1 MAMAEQAVSTPRNPA
16 ASRTGKAAGWRTFY
30 RNRWFYLMMVP
41 GLAYYALFHYA
52 PMAGTLIAFQDF
64 NLMKGIWG
72 SPWVGWDNFRIIFDN
87 PEFWPLIRNTL
98 LISLYKIVGNL
109 IPDVLLALMLN
120 EVRHRWFKSLVQ
132 TITYGPY
139 FLSWVI
145 VYGLVFSFLSPGSGL
160 ISTFVRDAGWGQID
174 LMTNQDFFRPMLVLT
189 EIWKTTGF
197 GAIIYL
203 AALASINQELYEAAV
218 VDGAG
223 RWRQLWH
230 VTLPGIRDVFVL
242 MLILKVGGILDAGF
256 DQVFIFLN
264 ARVYE
269 VGDIVD
275 TWVYRY
281 GFERLEFGV
290 AAAMGVFK
298 SVVGLI
304 FVLGANKL
312 AKKVGGNGLW

>member
-1 MAMAEQAVSTPRNPA
+1 MAETIASMNKKQTVPNPVRSTKLR
-16 ASRTGKAAGWRTFY
+16 SFY
-30 RNRWFYLMMVP
+30 RNRWLYLMMVP
-41 GLAYYALFHYA
+41 GLVYYILFHYA
-52 PMAGTLIAFQDF
+52 PMAGTLIAFQDY

-72 SPWVGWDNFRIIFDN
+72 SPWAGINNFKVIFES
-87 PEFWPLIRNTL
+87 PEFLPIIRNTL
-98 LISLYKIVGNL
+98 LISLYKIVGSMV
-109 IPDVLLALMLN
+109 PDVILALMLN
-120 EVRHRWFKSLVQ
+120 EVRVRWFKQLVQ

-145 VYGLVFSFLSPGSGL
+145 VYGLVFSFLAPGSGL
-160 ISTFVRDAGWGQID
+160 ISTFVRDMGWGQID
-174 LMTNQDFFRPMLVLT
+174 LLTNSDFFRPLLVLT
-189 EIWKTTGF
+189 EIWKNTGF

-203 AALASINQELYEAAV
+203 AALASINQDLYEAAV

-230 VTLPGIRDVFVL
+230 ITLPGIRDVFVL
-242 MLILKVGGILDAGF
+242 MLIIKIGGILDAGF

-312 AKKVGGNGLW
+312 AKKVGGSGIW

>member
-1 MAMAEQAVSTPRNPA
+1 MTEPITAEKLIAPRAIRPNKRR
-16 ASRTGKAAGWRTFY
+16 SIY
-30 RNRWFYLMMVP
+30 RNRWFYLMMIP
-41 GLAYYALFHYA
+41 GLVYYILFHYA
-52 PMAGTLIAFQDF
+52 PMAGTLIAFQDY

-72 SPWVGWDNFRIIFDN
+72 SPWVGLENFKIIFDN
-87 PEFWPLIRNTL
+87 PEFYQLIRNTL
-98 LISLYKIVGNL
+98 LISVYKIIGSIVPE
-109 IPDVLLALMLN
+109 IMLALMLN
-120 EVRHRWFKSLVQ
+120 EIRVRWFKSLVQ

-145 VYGLVFSFLSPGSGL
+145 VYGLVFSFLAPGSGL
-160 ISTFVRDAGWGQID
+160 ITTFIRDSGWGQID

-189 EIWKTTGF
+189 EIWKNTGF

-230 VTLPGIRDVFVL
+230 ITLPGIRDVFVL
-242 MLILKVGGILDAGF
+242 MLILKIGGILDAGF

-298 SVVGLI
+298 SVIGLI
-304 FVLGANKL
+304 LVIGANKL
-312 AKKVGGNGLW
+312 AKKVGGTGIW

>member
-1 MAMAEQAVSTPRNPA
+1 MTEMTGVKVKSSAVPRLVK
-16 ASRTGKAAGWRTFY
+16 RDRWRNIY
-30 RNRWFYLMMVP
+30 NRKWFYVMMVP
-41 GLAYYALFHYA
+41 GIIYYILFHYA
-52 PMAGTLIAFQDF
+52 PMAGALIAFQKY

-72 SPWVGWDNFRIIFDN
+72 SPWAGFGNFRVIFDS
-87 PEFWPLIRNTL
+87 PEFLQIMRNTL
-98 LISLYKIVGNL
+98 LISIYKIVGSMV
-109 IPDVLLALMLN
+109 PDVILALMLN
-120 EVRHRWFKSLVQ
+120 EIRVRWFKRFVQ

-145 VYGLVFSFLSPGSGL
+145 VYGLVFSFLAPGSGL
-160 ISTFVRDAGWGQID
+160 ITNLVRDMGGGQMD
-174 LMTNQDFFRPMLVLT
+174 LLTDQNFFRPLLVLT
-189 EIWKTTGF
+189 EIWKNTGF

-203 AALASINQELYEAAV
+203 AAIASINQELYEAAV
-218 VDGAG
+218 VDRAG

-242 MLILKVGGILDAGF
+242 MLIIRVGGILDAGF

-264 ARVYE
+264 ARVYD

-298 SVVGLI
+298 SVVGLV
-304 FVLGANKL
+304 FVLGANRI
-312 AKKVGGNGLW
+312 AKKVGGSGIW

>member
-1 MAMAEQAVSTPRNPA
+1 MAETTTAMKEKPTAIRPVRQ
-16 ASRTGKAAGWRTFY
+16 GKLRSIY
-30 RNRWFYLMMVP
+30 HSRWFYLMMIP
-41 GLAYYALFHYA
+41 GLVYYILFHYA
-52 PMAGTLIAFQDF
+52 PMAGTLIAFQNY

-72 SPWVGWDNFRIIFDN
+72 SPFVGFDNFRVIFDN
-87 PEFWPLIRNTL
+87 PEFLQIMRNTL
-98 LISLYKIVGNL
+98 LISVYKIVGNMV
-109 IPDVLLALMLN
+109 PDVILALMLN
-120 EVRHRWFKSLVQ
+120 EVRVLWFKRAVQ

-145 VYGLVFSFLSPGSGL
+145 VYGLAFSFLAPGSGL
-160 ISTFVRDAGWGQID
+160 ISTFVRDMGWGQID
-174 LMTNQDFFRPMLVLT
+174 LLTNKDFFRPMLVLS
-189 EIWKTTGF
+189 EIWKNTGF

-230 VTLPGIRDVFVL
+230 ITLPGIRDVFVL
-242 MLILKVGGILDAGF
+242 MLIIRIGGILDAGF

-264 ARVYE
+264 ARVYD

-298 SVVGLI
+298 SLVGLI
-304 FVLGANKL
+304 LVIGANKV
-312 AKKVGGNGLW
+312 AKKVGGSGIW

>member
-1 MAMAEQAVSTPRNPA
+1 MVETIAVIEQKSTMPRPLRQ
-16 ASRTGKAAGWRTFY
+16 SILRSIY
-30 RNRWFYLMMVP
+30 RNRWFYLMMIP
-41 GLAYYALFHYA
+41 GLVYYILFHYA
-52 PMAGTLIAFQDF
+52 PMAGTLIAFQNY

-72 SPWVGWDNFRIIFDN
+72 SPWVGFDNFREIFDN
-87 PEFWPLIRNTL
+87 PEFLKIMRNTL
-98 LISLYKIVGNL
+98 IISIYKIISSMVPEV
-109 IPDVLLALMLN
+109 IIALMLN
-120 EVRHRWFKSLVQ
+120 EVRILWFKRMVQ

-145 VYGLVFSFLSPGSGL
+145 VYGLVFSFLAPGSGL
-160 ISTFVRDAGWGQID
+160 ISTFVRESGWGQID
-174 LMTNQDFFRPMLVLT
+174 LMTNTDFFRPMLVMT
-189 EIWKTTGF
+189 EIWKNTGF

-230 VTLPGIRDVFVL
+230 ITLPGIRDVFA
-242 MLILKVGGILDAGF
+242 LILIIKIGGILDAGF

-264 ARVYE
+264 ARVHE

-298 SVVGLI
+298 SLIGL
-304 FVLGANKL
+304 VLVIGTNRL
-312 AKKVGGNGLW
+312 AKKVGGSGIW

>member
-1 MAMAEQAVSTPRNPA
+1 MAETIAAIREETSIPRPLRQ
-16 ASRTGKAAGWRTFY
+16 SKLRSIY
-30 RNRWFYLMMVP
+30 RNKWFYLMMIP
-41 GLAYYALFHYA
+41 GLVYYILFHYA
-52 PMAGTLIAFQDF
+52 PMVGTLIAFQDY

-72 SPWVGWDNFRIIFDN
+72 SPWVGFENFQVIFDN
-87 PEFWPLIRNTL
+87 PEFLRIMKNTL
-98 LISLYKIVGNL
+98 IISIYKIIGSMV
-109 IPDVLLALMLN
+109 PDVILALMLN
-120 EVRHRWFKSLVQ
+120 EVRVRWFKRVVQ

-145 VYGLVFSFLSPGSGL
+145 VYGLVFSFLAPGSGL
-160 ISTFVRDAGWGQID
+160 LSTFVRDAGWGQID
-174 LMTNQDFFRPMLVLT
+174 LLTNEGFFRPLLVLT
-189 EIWKTTGF
+189 EMWKNTGF

-230 VTLPGIRDVFVL
+230 ITLPGLREVFA
-242 MLILKVGGILDAGF
+242 LILIIRIGGILDAGF

-264 ARVYE
+264 ARVYD

-298 SVVGLI
+298 SFIGLI
-304 FVLGANKL
+304 LVIGANKV
-312 AKKVGGNGLW
+312 AKKTGGSGIW

>member
-1 MAMAEQAVSTPRNPA
+1 MAETVVSLKSKQIKRQALRP
-16 ASRTGKAAGWRTFY
+16 GKLRSFY

-41 GLAYYALFHYA
+41 GLIYYIVFHYA
-52 PMAGTLIAFQDF
+52 PMAGTLIAFQDY

-72 SPWVGWDNFRIIFDN
+72 SPWAGVKNFQVIFDS
-87 PEFWPLIRNTL
+87 PEFLQVMRNTL
-98 LISLYKIVGNL
+98 LISIYKIIGSMV
-109 IPDVLLALMLN
+109 PDIILALMLN
-120 EVRHRWFKSLVQ
+120 EVRVRWFKQWVQ

-145 VYGLVFSFLSPGSGL
+145 VYGLVFSFLAPGSGL
-160 ISTFVRDAGWGQID
+160 ISTFVRDMGWGQID
-174 LMTNQDFFRPMLVLT
+174 LLTDKNFFRPLLVLT
-189 EIWKTTGF
+189 EIWKNTGF

-203 AALASINQELYEAAV
+203 AALASINQDLYEAAV
-218 VDGAG
+218 VDGSG

-230 VTLPGIRDVFVL
+230 ITLPGIRDVIVL
-242 MLILKVGGILDAGF
+242 MLIIKIGGILDAGF

-298 SVVGLI
+298 SVVGL
-304 FVLGANKL
+304 VLVIGANRL
-312 AKKVGGNGLW
+312 AKKIGGSGIW

>member
-1 MAMAEQAVSTPRNPA
+1 MAETIA
-16 ASRTGKAAGWRTFY
+16 AIKEKSARPHPLRQSKLRSFY
-30 RNRWFYLMMVP
+30 RNRWFYLMMIP
-41 GLAYYALFHYA
+41 GLVYYILFHYA
-52 PMAGTLIAFQDF
+52 PMVGTLIAFQDY

-72 SPWVGWDNFRIIFDN
+72 SPWIGFKNFQVIFDN
-87 PEFWPLIRNTL
+87 PEFLRIMKNTL
-98 LISLYKIVGNL
+98 IISIYKIIGSMV
-109 IPDVLLALMLN
+109 PDVILALMLN
-120 EVRHRWFKSLVQ
+120 EVRVRWFKRVVQ

-145 VYGLVFSFLSPGSGL
+145 VYGLVFSFLAPGSGL

-174 LMTNQDFFRPMLVLT
+174 LLTSEGFFRPLLVLT
-189 EIWKTTGF
+189 EIWKNTGF

-230 VTLPGIRDVFVL
+230 ITLPGLRDVFA
-242 MLILKVGGILDAGF
+242 LILIIRIGGILDAGF

-264 ARVYE
+264 ARVYD

-298 SVVGLI
+298 SLIGLI
-304 FVLGANKL
+304 LVIGANRL
-312 AKKVGGNGLW
+312 AKKAGGSGIW

>member
-1 MAMAEQAVSTPRNPA
+1 MAETTTAFKEKPTA
-16 ASRTGKAAGWRTFY
+16 ARPVRHGRLRSIY
-30 RNRWFYLMMVP
+30 HSRWFYLMMIP
-41 GLAYYALFHYA
+41 GLVYYILFHYA
-52 PMAGTLIAFQDF
+52 PMAGTLIAFQNY

-72 SPWVGWDNFRIIFDN
+72 SPWVGFDNFRVIFDN
-87 PEFWPLIRNTL
+87 PEFLQIMRNTL
-98 LISLYKIVGNL
+98 LISVYKIVGNMV
-109 IPDVLLALMLN
+109 PDVILALMLN
-120 EVRHRWFKSLVQ
+120 EVRVLWFKRAVQ

-145 VYGLVFSFLSPGSGL
+145 VYGLAFSFLAPGSGL
-160 ISTFVRDAGWGQID
+160 ISTFVRDMGWGQID
-174 LMTNQDFFRPMLVLT
+174 LLTNKDFFRPMLVLS
-189 EIWKTTGF
+189 EIWKNTGF

-230 VTLPGIRDVFVL
+230 ITLPGIRDVFVL
-242 MLILKVGGILDAGF
+242 LLIIRIGGILDAGF

-264 ARVYE
+264 ARVYD

-298 SVVGLI
+298 SFVGLI
-304 FVLGANKL
+304 LVIGANKL
-312 AKKVGGNGLW
+312 AKKVGGSGIW

>member
-1 MAMAEQAVSTPRNPA
+1 MAETTTAFNEKPTAIRPVRQ
-16 ASRTGKAAGWRTFY
+16 GKLRSIY
-30 RNRWFYLMMVP
+30 HSRWFYLMMIP
-41 GLAYYALFHYA
+41 GLVYYILFHYA
-52 PMAGTLIAFQDF
+52 PMAGTLIAFQNY

-72 SPWVGWDNFRIIFDN
+72 SPFVGFDNFRVIFDN
-87 PEFWPLIRNTL
+87 PEFLQIMRNTL
-98 LISLYKIVGNL
+98 LISVYKIVGNMV
-109 IPDVLLALMLN
+109 PDVILALMLN
-120 EVRHRWFKSLVQ
+120 EVRVLWFKRAVQ

-145 VYGLVFSFLSPGSGL
+145 VYGLAFSFLAPGSGL
-160 ISTFVRDAGWGQID
+160 ISTFVRDMGWGQID
-174 LMTNQDFFRPMLVLT
+174 LLTNKDFFRPMLVLS
-189 EIWKTTGF
+189 EIWKNTGF

-230 VTLPGIRDVFVL
+230 ITLPGIRDVFVL
-242 MLILKVGGILDAGF
+242 MLIIRIGGILDAGF

-264 ARVYE
+264 ARVYD

-290 AAAMGVFK
+290 A
-298 SVVGLI
+298 
-304 FVLGANKL
+304 
-312 AKKVGGNGLW
+312 

>member
-1 MAMAEQAVSTPRNPA
+1 MAETTTVLKEKSTATRPVRE
-16 ASRTGKAAGWRTFY
+16 GKLRSIY
-30 RNRWFYLMMVP
+30 HSRWFYLMMIP
-41 GLAYYALFHYA
+41 GLVYYILFHYA
-52 PMAGTLIAFQDF
+52 PMMGTLIAFQNY

-72 SPWVGWDNFRIIFDN
+72 SPWVGFDNFRVIFDN
-87 PEFWPLIRNTL
+87 PEFYQIMRNTL
-98 LISLYKIVGNL
+98 LISVYKIVGNMV
-109 IPDVLLALMLN
+109 PDVILALMLN
-120 EVRHRWFKSLVQ
+120 EVRVLWFKRAVQ

-139 FLSWVI
+139 FLFWVI
-145 VYGLVFSFLSPGSGL
+145 VYGLAFSFLAPGSGL
-160 ISTFVRDAGWGQID
+160 ISTFVRDMGWGQID
-174 LMTNQDFFRPMLVLT
+174 LLTNKDFFRPMLVLS
-189 EIWKTTGF
+189 EIWKNTGF

-230 VTLPGIRDVFVL
+230 ITLPGIRDVFVL
-242 MLILKVGGILDAGF
+242 MLIIRIGGILDAGF

-264 ARVYE
+264 ARVYD

-298 SVVGLI
+298 SLVGLI
-304 FVLGANKL
+304 LVIGANKL
-312 AKKVGGNGLW
+312 AKKVGGSGIW

>member
-1 MAMAEQAVSTPRNPA
+1 MAMAETTTAMKEKPTATRPVSQ
-16 ASRTGKAAGWRTFY
+16 GKLRSIY
-30 RNRWFYLMMVP
+30 HSRWFYLMMIP
-41 GLAYYALFHYA
+41 GLVYYILFHFA
-52 PMAGTLIAFQDF
+52 PMAGTLIAFQNY

-72 SPWVGWDNFRIIFDN
+72 SPWVGFDNFRVIFDN
-87 PEFWPLIRNTL
+87 PEFLQIMRNTL
-98 LISLYKIVGNL
+98 LISIYKIVGNMV
-109 IPDVLLALMLN
+109 PDVILALMLN
-120 EVRHRWFKSLVQ
+120 EVRVLWFKRAVQ

-145 VYGLVFSFLSPGSGL
+145 VYGLAFSFLAPGSGL
-160 ISTFVRDAGWGQID
+160 ISTYVRDMGWGQID
-174 LMTNQDFFRPMLVLT
+174 LLTNNDFFRPMLVLT
-189 EIWKTTGF
+189 EIWKNTGF

-230 VTLPGIRDVFVL
+230 ISLPGIRDVFVL
-242 MLILKVGGILDAGF
+242 LLIIRIGGILDAGF

-264 ARVYE
+264 ARVYD

-298 SVVGLI
+298 SLVGL
-304 FVLGANKL
+304 VLVIGANRI
-312 AKKVGGNGLW
+312 AKKVGGSGIW

>member
-1 MAMAEQAVSTPRNPA
+1 MAETAVSLKSKRIKRQALRP
-16 ASRTGKAAGWRTFY
+16 GKLRSFY

-41 GLAYYALFHYA
+41 GLIYYIVFHYA
-52 PMAGTLIAFQDF
+52 PMAGTLIAFQDY

-72 SPWVGWDNFRIIFDN
+72 SPWAGVKNFQVIFDS
-87 PEFWPLIRNTL
+87 PEFLQIMRNTL
-98 LISLYKIVGNL
+98 LISIYKIIGSMV
-109 IPDVLLALMLN
+109 PDIILALMLN
-120 EVRHRWFKSLVQ
+120 EVRVRWFKQWVQ

-145 VYGLVFSFLSPGSGL
+145 VYGLVFSFLAPGSGL
-160 ISTFVRDAGWGQID
+160 ISTFVRDMGWGQFD
-174 LMTNQDFFRPMLVLT
+174 LLTDKNFFRPLLVLT
-189 EIWKTTGF
+189 EIWKNTGF

-203 AALASINQELYEAAV
+203 AALASINQDLYEAAV

-230 VTLPGIRDVFVL
+230 ITLPGIRDVIVL
-242 MLILKVGGILDAGF
+242 MLIIKIGGILDAGF

-298 SVVGLI
+298 SVVGL
-304 FVLGANKL
+304 VLVIGANRL
-312 AKKVGGNGLW
+312 AKKIGGSGIW

>member
-1 MAMAEQAVSTPRNPA
+1 MAETIAARQEKPA
-16 ASRTGKAAGWRTFY
+16 IVRPVRQGKLRSIY
-30 RNRWFYLMMVP
+30 RSRWFYLMMIP
-41 GLAYYALFHYA
+41 GLVYYILFHYA
-52 PMAGTLIAFQDF
+52 PMVGTLIAFQNF

-72 SPWVGWDNFRIIFDN
+72 SPWVGFDNFKVIFDN
-87 PEFWPLIRNTL
+87 PEFLQIMRNTL
-98 LISLYKIVGNL
+98 LISVYKIIGSMV
-109 IPDVLLALMLN
+109 PDVILALMLN
-120 EVRHRWFKSLVQ
+120 EVRLLWFKRAVQ

-145 VYGLVFSFLSPGSGL
+145 VYGLAFSFLAPGSGL
-160 ISTFVRDAGWGQID
+160 ISTYVRDMGWGQLD
-174 LMTNQDFFRPMLVLT
+174 LLTNKDFFRPMLVLT
-189 EIWKTTGF
+189 EIWKNTGF

-230 VTLPGIRDVFVL
+230 ITLPGIRDVFVL
-242 MLILKVGGILDAGF
+242 MLIIRIGGILDAGF

-264 ARVYE
+264 ARVYD

-298 SVVGLI
+298 SLVGLI
-304 FVLGANKL
+304 LVIGANKL
-312 AKKVGGNGLW
+312 TKKVGGSGIW

>member
-1 MAMAEQAVSTPRNPA
+1 MAETTTAFKEKPTATRPVRQ
-16 ASRTGKAAGWRTFY
+16 GKLRSIY
-30 RNRWFYLMMVP
+30 RQQMVLPHDVP
-41 GLAYYALFHYA
+41 GLVYYILFHYA
-52 PMAGTLIAFQDF
+52 PMAGTLIAFQNY

-72 SPWVGWDNFRIIFDN
+72 SPWVGFDNFRVIFDN
-87 PEFWPLIRNTL
+87 PEFLQIMRNTL
-98 LISLYKIVGNL
+98 LISVYKIVGNMV
-109 IPDVLLALMLN
+109 PDVILALMLN
-120 EVRHRWFKSLVQ
+120 EVRVLWFKRAVQ

-145 VYGLVFSFLSPGSGL
+145 VYGLAFSFLAPGSGL
-160 ISTFVRDAGWGQID
+160 ISTFVRDMGWGQID
-174 LMTNQDFFRPMLVLT
+174 LLTNKDFFRPMLVLT
-189 EIWKTTGF
+189 EIWKNTGF

-230 VTLPGIRDVFVL
+230 ITLPGIRDVFVL
-242 MLILKVGGILDAGF
+242 MLIIRIGGILDAGF

-264 ARVYE
+264 ARVYD

-298 SVVGLI
+298 SLVGLI
-304 FVLGANKL
+304 LVIGANKL
-312 AKKVGGNGLW
+312 AKKVGGSGIW

>member
-1 MAMAEQAVSTPRNPA
+1 MAETIAAKKEKPT
-16 ASRTGKAAGWRTFY
+16 ASRLARPGKLRSIY
-30 RNRWFYLMMVP
+30 RSRWFYLMMAP
-41 GLAYYALFHYA
+41 GLLYYILFHYA
-52 PMAGTLIAFQDF
+52 PMAGTMIAFQDY

-72 SPWVGWDNFRIIFDN
+72 SPWVGFDNFRVIFDN
-87 PEFWPLIRNTL
+87 PEFPLIMRNTL
-98 LISLYKIVGNL
+98 LISVYKIVGSMV
-109 IPDVLLALMLN
+109 PDVILALMLN
-120 EVRHRWFKSLVQ
+120 EVRVRWFKKVVQ

-145 VYGLVFSFLSPGSGL
+145 VYGLVFSFLAPGSGL
-160 ISTFVRDAGWGQID
+160 ISTFVRDMGWGTID
-174 LMTNQDFFRPMLVLT
+174 LLTNKDFFRPMLVLT
-189 EIWKTTGF
+189 EIWKNTGF

-230 VTLPGIRDVFVL
+230 ITLPGIRDVFAL
-242 MLILKVGGILDAGF
+242 LLIIRIGGILDAGF

-264 ARVYE
+264 ARVYD

-298 SVVGLI
+298 SLVGLI
-304 FVLGANKL
+304 LVIGANRL
-312 AKKVGGNGLW
+312 AKKVGGSGIW

>member
-1 MAMAEQAVSTPRNPA
+1 MAETTTAMKEKPTATRPVRQ
-16 ASRTGKAAGWRTFY
+16 GKLRSIY
-30 RNRWFYLMMVP
+30 HSRWFYLMMIP
-41 GLAYYALFHYA
+41 GLVYYILFHFA
-52 PMAGTLIAFQDF
+52 PMAGTLIAFQNY

-72 SPWVGWDNFRIIFDN
+72 SPWVGFDNFRVIFDN
-87 PEFWPLIRNTL
+87 PEFLHIMRNTL
-98 LISLYKIVGNL
+98 LISIYKIVGNMV
-109 IPDVLLALMLN
+109 PDVILALMLN
-120 EVRHRWFKSLVQ
+120 EVRVLWFKRAVQ

-145 VYGLVFSFLSPGSGL
+145 VYGLAFSFLAPGSGL
-160 ISTFVRDAGWGQID
+160 ISTFVRDMGWGQID
-174 LMTNQDFFRPMLVLT
+174 LLTNQDFFRPMLVLT
-189 EIWKTTGF
+189 EIWKNTGF

-230 VTLPGIRDVFVL
+230 ISLPGIRDVFVL
-242 MLILKVGGILDAGF
+242 LLIIRIGGILDAGF

-264 ARVYE
+264 ARVYD

-298 SVVGLI
+298 SLVGL
-304 FVLGANKL
+304 VLVIGANRL
-312 AKKVGGNGLW
+312 AKKVGGSGIW

>member
-1 MAMAEQAVSTPRNPA
+1 MAETTTVLKEKSTATRPVRE
-16 ASRTGKAAGWRTFY
+16 GKLRSIY
-30 RNRWFYLMMVP
+30 HSRWFYLMMIP
-41 GLAYYALFHYA
+41 GLVYYILFHYA
-52 PMAGTLIAFQDF
+52 PMMGTLIAFQNY

-72 SPWVGWDNFRIIFDN
+72 SPWVGFDNFRVIFDN
-87 PEFWPLIRNTL
+87 PEFYQIMRNTL
-98 LISLYKIVGNL
+98 LISVYKIVGYMV
-109 IPDVLLALMLN
+109 PDVILALMLN
-120 EVRHRWFKSLVQ
+120 EVRVLWFKRAVQ

-139 FLSWVI
+139 FLFWVI
-145 VYGLVFSFLSPGSGL
+145 VYGLAFSFLAPGSGL
-160 ISTFVRDAGWGQID
+160 ISTFVRDMGWGQID
-174 LMTNQDFFRPMLVLT
+174 LLTNKDLFRPMLVLS
-189 EIWKTTGF
+189 EIWKNTGF

-230 VTLPGIRDVFVL
+230 ITLPGIRDVFVL
-242 MLILKVGGILDAGF
+242 MLIIRIGGILDAGF

-264 ARVYE
+264 ARVYD

-298 SVVGLI
+298 SLVGLFLVI
-304 FVLGANKL
+304 GANKL
-312 AKKVGGNGLW
+312 AKKVGGSGIW

>member
-1 MAMAEQAVSTPRNPA
+1 MAETIA
-16 ASRTGKAAGWRTFY
+16 ASQPKPTVARPVRKGKLRSLYFY
-30 RNRWFYLMMVP
+30 RWFYVMMIP
-41 GLAYYALFHYA
+41 GLVYYALFHYA
-52 PMAGTLIAFQDF
+52 PMAGALIAFQDY

-72 SPWVGWDNFRIIFDN
+72 SPWVGFDNFRVIFDS
-87 PEFWPLIRNTL
+87 PEFLQIMRNTL
-98 LISLYKIVGNL
+98 LISIYKIVGNMV
-109 IPDVLLALMLN
+109 PDILLALMLN
-120 EVRHRWFKSLVQ
+120 EVRVRWFKRAVQ

-145 VYGLVFSFLSPGSGL
+145 VYGLAFSFLAPGSGL
-160 ISTFVRDAGWGQID
+160 ISTFVRDMGWGSID
-174 LMTNQDFFRPMLVLT
+174 LLTNKDFFRPLLVLT
-189 EIWKTTGF
+189 EIWKNTGF

-230 VTLPGIRDVFVL
+230 ITLPGIRDVFVL
-242 MLILKVGGILDAGF
+242 LLIIRIGGILDAGF

-264 ARVYE
+264 ARVYD

-298 SVVGLI
+298 SVIGL
-304 FVLGANKL
+304 VLVIGANKL
-312 AKKVGGNGLW
+312 AKKIGGSGIW

>member
-1 MAMAEQAVSTPRNPA
+1 MAETA
-16 ASRTGKAAGWRTFY
+16 ASLNSKPIKRQALRQNKLRSFY

-41 GLAYYALFHYA
+41 GLVYYIVFHYA
-52 PMAGTLIAFQDF
+52 PMAGTLIAFQDY

-72 SPWVGWDNFRIIFDN
+72 SPWAGVKNFQVIFDS
-87 PEFWPLIRNTL
+87 PEFLQIMRNTL
-98 LISLYKIVGNL
+98 LINIYKIVGSMV
-109 IPDVLLALMLN
+109 PDIILALMLN
-120 EVRHRWFKSLVQ
+120 EVRVHWFKQFVQ

-145 VYGLVFSFLSPGSGL
+145 VYGLVFSFLAPGSGL
-160 ISTFVRDAGWGQID
+160 ISTFVRDMGWGQID
-174 LMTNQDFFRPMLVLT
+174 LLTDKNFFRSLLVLT
-189 EIWKTTGF
+189 EIWKNTGF

-203 AALASINQELYEAAV
+203 AALASINQDLYEAAV
-218 VDGAG
+218 VDGSG

-230 VTLPGIRDVFVL
+230 ITLPGIRDVIVL
-242 MLILKVGGILDAGF
+242 MLIIKIGGILDAGF

-298 SVVGLI
+298 SLVGL
-304 FVLGANKL
+304 VLVIGANRL
-312 AKKVGGNGLW
+312 AKKIGGSGIW

>member
-1 MAMAEQAVSTPRNPA
+1 MAEIVSAKIENTAAPRLVKRDRMR
-16 ASRTGKAAGWRTFY
+16 SIY
-30 RNRWFYLMMVP
+30 RLKWFYLMMVP
-41 GLAYYALFHYA
+41 GLIYYILFHYA
-52 PMAGTLIAFQDF
+52 PMAGTLIAFQNY

-72 SPWVGWDNFRIIFDN
+72 SPWVGFDNFRVIFDS
-87 PEFWPLIRNTL
+87 PDFLPILRNTL
-98 LISLYKIVGNL
+98 LISVYKIIGSMV
-109 IPDVLLALMLN
+109 PDVILALMLN
-120 EVRHRWFKSLVQ
+120 EIRALWFKRIVQ

-145 VYGLVFSFLSPGSGL
+145 VYGLVFSFLAPGSGL
-160 ISTFVRDAGWGQID
+160 ISTWVRDMGWGQMD
-174 LMTNQDFFRPMLVLT
+174 LMTNQDFFRPMLVFT
-189 EIWKTTGF
+189 EIWKNTGF

-203 AALASINQELYEAAV
+203 AAVASINQELYEAAV
-218 VDGAG
+218 VDGAS

-242 MLILKVGGILDAGF
+242 LLIIRIGGILDAGF

-298 SVVGLI
+298 SVVGFVL
-304 FVLGANKL
+304 VLGANRL
-312 AKKVGGNGLW
+312 AKKVGGSGIW

>member
-1 MAMAEQAVSTPRNPA
+1 MAETTTALNEKPTA
-16 ASRTGKAAGWRTFY
+16 ARPVRQGKLRRIY
-30 RNRWFYLMMVP
+30 HSRWFYLMMIP
-41 GLAYYALFHYA
+41 GLVYYILFHYA
-52 PMAGTLIAFQDF
+52 PMMGTLIAFQNY

-72 SPWVGWDNFRIIFDN
+72 SPWVGFDNFRVIFDN
-87 PEFWPLIRNTL
+87 PEFYQIMRNTL
-98 LISLYKIVGNL
+98 LISVYKIVGNMV
-109 IPDVLLALMLN
+109 PDVILALMLN
-120 EVRHRWFKSLVQ
+120 EVRVLWFKRAVQ

-145 VYGLVFSFLSPGSGL
+145 VYGLAFSFLAPGSGL
-160 ISTFVRDAGWGQID
+160 ISTFVRDMGWGQID
-174 LMTNQDFFRPMLVLT
+174 LLTNKDFFRPMLVLS
-189 EIWKTTGF
+189 EIWKNTGF

-230 VTLPGIRDVFVL
+230 ITLPGIRDVFVL
-242 MLILKVGGILDAGF
+242 MLIIRIGGILDAGF

-264 ARVYE
+264 ARVYD

-298 SVVGLI
+298 SLVGLI
-304 FVLGANKL
+304 LVIGANKL
-312 AKKVGGNGLW
+312 AKKVGGSGIW

>member
-1 MAMAEQAVSTPRNPA
+1 MNEKPTA
-16 ASRTGKAAGWRTFY
+16 ARPVRQGKLRRIY
-30 RNRWFYLMMVP
+30 HSRWFYLMMIP
-41 GLAYYALFHYA
+41 GLVYYILFHYA
-52 PMAGTLIAFQDF
+52 PMMGTLIAFQNY

-72 SPWVGWDNFRIIFDN
+72 SPWVGFDNFRVIFDN
-87 PEFWPLIRNTL
+87 PEFYQIMRNTL
-98 LISLYKIVGNL
+98 LISVYKIVGNMV
-109 IPDVLLALMLN
+109 PDVILALMLN
-120 EVRHRWFKSLVQ
+120 EVRVLWFKRAVQ

-145 VYGLVFSFLSPGSGL
+145 VYGLAFSFLAPGSGL
-160 ISTFVRDAGWGQID
+160 ISTFVRDMGWGQID
-174 LMTNQDFFRPMLVLT
+174 LLTNKDFFRPMLVLS
-189 EIWKTTGF
+189 EIWKNTGF

-230 VTLPGIRDVFVL
+230 ITLPGIRDVFVL
-242 MLILKVGGILDAGF
+242 MLIIRIGGILDAGF

-264 ARVYE
+264 ARVYD

-298 SVVGLI
+298 SLVGLI
-304 FVLGANKL
+304 LVIGANKL
-312 AKKVGGNGLW
+312 AKKVGGSGIW

>member
-1 MAMAEQAVSTPRNPA
+1 MAETIAAKKEKPTVPRLARP
-16 ASRTGKAAGWRTFY
+16 GKLRSIY
-30 RNRWFYLMMVP
+30 RSRWFYLMMAP
-41 GLAYYALFHYA
+41 GLLYYILFHYA
-52 PMAGTLIAFQDF
+52 PMAGTMIAFQNY

-72 SPWVGWDNFRIIFDN
+72 SPWVGFDNFRVIFDN
-87 PEFWPLIRNTL
+87 PEFPLIMRNTL
-98 LISLYKIVGNL
+98 LISVYKIVGSMV
-109 IPDVLLALMLN
+109 PDVILALMLN
-120 EVRHRWFKSLVQ
+120 EVRVRWFKKAVQ

-145 VYGLVFSFLSPGSGL
+145 VYGLVFSFLAPGSGL
-160 ISTFVRDAGWGQID
+160 ISTFVRDMGWGTID
-174 LMTNQDFFRPMLVLT
+174 LLTNKDFFRPMLVIT
-189 EIWKTTGF
+189 EIWKNTGF

-230 VTLPGIRDVFVL
+230 ITLPGIRDVFAL
-242 MLILKVGGILDAGF
+242 LLIIRIGGILDAGF

-264 ARVYE
+264 ARVYD

-298 SVVGLI
+298 SLVGLI
-304 FVLGANKL
+304 LVLGANRL
-312 AKKVGGNGLW
+312 AKKVGGSGIW

>member
-1 MAMAEQAVSTPRNPA
+1 MAETTTAFKEKPTAKRPVRQ
-16 ASRTGKAAGWRTFY
+16 GKLRSIY
-30 RNRWFYLMMVP
+30 HSRWFYLMMIP
-41 GLAYYALFHYA
+41 GLVYYILFHYA
-52 PMAGTLIAFQDF
+52 PMVGTLIAFQNY

-72 SPWVGWDNFRIIFDN
+72 SPWVGFDNFRVIFDN
-87 PEFWPLIRNTL
+87 PEFLQIMRNTL
-98 LISLYKIVGNL
+98 LISVYKIVGNMV
-109 IPDVLLALMLN
+109 PDVILALMLN
-120 EVRHRWFKSLVQ
+120 EVRVLWFKRAVQ

-145 VYGLVFSFLSPGSGL
+145 VYGLAFSFLAPGSGL
-160 ISTFVRDAGWGQID
+160 ISTFVRDMGWGQID
-174 LMTNQDFFRPMLVLT
+174 LLTNKDFFRPMLVLS
-189 EIWKTTGF
+189 EIWKNTGF

-230 VTLPGIRDVFVL
+230 ITLPGIRDVFVL
-242 MLILKVGGILDAGF
+242 LLIIRIGGILDAGF

-264 ARVYE
+264 ARVYD

-298 SVVGLI
+298 SLVGLI
-304 FVLGANKL
+304 LVIGANKL
-312 AKKVGGNGLW
+312 AKKVGGSGIW

>member
-1 MAMAEQAVSTPRNPA
+1 MAAEPIAVREKKSIAPRPW
-16 ASRTGKAAGWRTFY
+16 RQGKLSSVY
-30 RNRWFYLMMVP
+30 RSRWFYLMMLP
-41 GLAYYALFHYA
+41 GLLYYILFHYV
-52 PMAGTLIAFQDF
+52 PMAGTLIAFQNY

-72 SPWVGWDNFRIIFDN
+72 SSWVGFDNFRIIFDN
-87 PEFWPLIRNTL
+87 PEFLQIMRNTL
-98 LISLYKIVGNL
+98 LISIYKIIGNMV
-109 IPDVLLALMLN
+109 PDVILALMLN
-120 EVRHRWFKSLVQ
+120 EVRVRWFKKTVQ

-145 VYGLVFSFLSPGSGL
+145 VYGLAFSFLAPGSGL
-160 ISTFVRDAGWGQID
+160 ISTFVRDMGWGQID
-174 LMTNQDFFRPMLVLT
+174 LMADKNFFRPMLVLT
-189 EIWKTTGF
+189 EIWKNTGF

-203 AALASINQELYEAAV
+203 AALASINQEQYEAAV

-230 VTLPGIRDVFVL
+230 ITLPGLRDVFVL
-242 MLILKVGGILDAGF
+242 LLIIRIGGILDAGF

-264 ARVYE
+264 ARVYD

-298 SVVGLI
+298 SLVGLI
-304 FVLGANKL
+304 LVIGANKL
-312 AKKVGGNGLW
+312 AKKVGGSGIW

>member
-1 MAMAEQAVSTPRNPA
+1 MAETTTALKEKPTATRPVRQGKLRNIYH
-16 ASRTGKAAGWRTFY
+16 S
-30 RNRWFYLMMVP
+30 RWFYLMMIP
-41 GLAYYALFHYA
+41 GLVYYILFHYA
-52 PMAGTLIAFQDF
+52 PMAGTLIAFQNY

-72 SPWVGWDNFRIIFDN
+72 SPFVGFDNFRVIFDN
-87 PEFWPLIRNTL
+87 PEFLQIMRNTL
-98 LISLYKIVGNL
+98 LISVYKIVGNMV
-109 IPDVLLALMLN
+109 PDVILALMLN
-120 EVRHRWFKSLVQ
+120 EVRVLWFKKAVQ

-145 VYGLVFSFLSPGSGL
+145 VYGLAFSFLAPGSGL
-160 ISTFVRDAGWGQID
+160 ISTFVRDMGWGQID
-174 LMTNQDFFRPMLVLT
+174 LLTNKDFFRPMLVLS
-189 EIWKTTGF
+189 EIWKNTGF

-230 VTLPGIRDVFVL
+230 ITLPGIRDVFVL
-242 MLILKVGGILDAGF
+242 MLIIRIGGILDAGF

-264 ARVYE
+264 ARVYD

-298 SVVGLI
+298 SLVGLI
-304 FVLGANKL
+304 LVIGANKL
-312 AKKVGGNGLW
+312 AKKVGGSGIW

>member
-1 MAMAEQAVSTPRNPA
+1 MAETVVSMKTKEQADALRSNKRR
-16 ASRTGKAAGWRTFY
+16 SFY
-30 RNRWFYLMMVP
+30 RNRWFYVMMIP
-41 GLAYYALFHYA
+41 GLLYYIVFHYA
-52 PMAGTLIAFQDF
+52 PMAGTLIAFQDY

-72 SPWVGWDNFRIIFDN
+72 SPWIGLENFKVIFDS
-87 PEFWPLIRNTL
+87 PEFYQIIRNTL
-98 LISLYKIVGNL
+98 IISIYKIIGSMV
-109 IPDVLLALMLN
+109 PDIILALMLN
-120 EVRHRWFKSLVQ
+120 EVRVRWFKKLVQ

-145 VYGLVFSFLSPGSGL
+145 VYGLVFSFLAPGSGL
-160 ISTFVRDAGWGQID
+160 ISTFVRDMGFGQID
-174 LMTNQDFFRPMLVLT
+174 LLTDKQFFRPLLVLT
-189 EIWKTTGF
+189 EIWKNTGF
-197 GAIIYL
+197 GAIIYM
-203 AALASINQELYEAAV
+203 AALASINQDLYEAAI

-230 VTLPGIRDVFVL
+230 ITLPGIRDVVVL
-242 MLILKVGGILDAGF
+242 MLIIKIGGILDAGF

-298 SVVGLI
+298 SLIGLI
-304 FVLGANKL
+304 LVIGANRL
-312 AKKVGGNGLW
+312 AKKMGGSGIW

>member
-1 MAMAEQAVSTPRNPA
+1 MAEPVA
-16 ASRTGKAAGWRTFY
+16 ASKENVSVPRPIRPHTLRSIY

-41 GLAYYALFHYA
+41 GLVYYALFHYA
-52 PMAGTLIAFQDF
+52 PMAGTLIAFQDY

-72 SPWVGWDNFRIIFDN
+72 SPWIGADNFKLIFDN
-87 PEFWPLIRNTL
+87 PEFYQLMRNTL
-98 LISLYKIVGNL
+98 LISVYKIIASL
-109 IPDVLLALMLN
+109 LPEIILALLLN
-120 EVRHRWFKSLVQ
+120 EIRVRWFKSLVQ

-145 VYGLVFSFLSPGSGL
+145 VYGLVFSFLAPGSGL
-160 ISTFVRDAGWGQID
+160 ISTFVRDSGWGQID
-174 LMTNQDFFRPMLVLT
+174 LMTSENFFRPLLVMT
-189 EIWKTTGF
+189 EIWKNTGF
-197 GAIIYL
+197 GAIIYM
-203 AALASINQELYEAAV
+203 AALASVNQELYEAAV

-242 MLILKVGGILDAGF
+242 MLILKIGGILDAGF

-298 SVVGLI
+298 SVVGL
-304 FVLGANKL
+304 VLVIGANKL
-312 AKKVGGNGLW
+312 AKKVGGNGIW

>member
-1 MAMAEQAVSTPRNPA
+1 MAEIVSAKIENTAVPRLVKRDRVR
-16 ASRTGKAAGWRTFY
+16 SIY
-30 RNRWFYLMMVP
+30 RLKWFYLMMVP
-41 GLAYYALFHYA
+41 GLIYYILFHYT
-52 PMAGTLIAFQDF
+52 PMAGTLIAFQNY

-72 SPWVGWDNFRIIFDN
+72 SPWVGFDNFRVIFDS
-87 PEFWPLIRNTL
+87 PEFLHILRNTL
-98 LISLYKIVGNL
+98 LISVYKIVGSMV
-109 IPDVLLALMLN
+109 PDVILALMLN
-120 EVRHRWFKSLVQ
+120 EIRVGWFKRVVQ

-145 VYGLVFSFLSPGSGL
+145 VYGLVFSFLAPGSGL
-160 ISTFVRDAGWGQID
+160 ISTWVRDMGWGQMD
-174 LMTNQDFFRPMLVLT
+174 LLTNQDFFRPLLVFT
-189 EIWKTTGF
+189 EIWKNTGF

-203 AALASINQELYEAAV
+203 AAVASINQELYEAAV
-218 VDGAG
+218 VDGAS

-242 MLILKVGGILDAGF
+242 LLIIRIGGILDAGF

-298 SVVGLI
+298 SVVGFVL
-304 FVLGANKL
+304 VLGANRL
-312 AKKVGGNGLW
+312 AKKVGGSGIW

>member
-1 MAMAEQAVSTPRNPA
+1 MAETTTAMKEKPTATRPVRQGTLRSIYH
-16 ASRTGKAAGWRTFY
+16 S
-30 RNRWFYLMMVP
+30 RWFYLMMIP
-41 GLAYYALFHYA
+41 GLVYYILFHFA
-52 PMAGTLIAFQDF
+52 PMAGTLIAFQNY

-72 SPWVGWDNFRIIFDN
+72 SPWVGFDNFRVIFDN
-87 PEFWPLIRNTL
+87 PEFLQIMRNTL
-98 LISLYKIVGNL
+98 LISIYKIVGNMV
-109 IPDVLLALMLN
+109 PDVILALMLN
-120 EVRHRWFKSLVQ
+120 EVRVLWFKRAVQ

-145 VYGLVFSFLSPGSGL
+145 VYGLAFSFLAPGSGL
-160 ISTFVRDAGWGQID
+160 ISTFVRDMGWGQID
-174 LMTNQDFFRPMLVLT
+174 LLTNQDFFRPMLVLT
-189 EIWKTTGF
+189 EIWKNTGF

-230 VTLPGIRDVFVL
+230 ISLPGIRDVFVL
-242 MLILKVGGILDAGF
+242 LLIIRIGGILDAGF

-264 ARVYE
+264 ARVYD

-298 SVVGLI
+298 SLVGLVLVVG
-304 FVLGANKL
+304 ANRL
-312 AKKVGGNGLW
+312 AKKVGGSGIW

>member
-1 MAMAEQAVSTPRNPA
+1 MAETIA
-16 ASRTGKAAGWRTFY
+16 ANKDKRIVARPIKQGKLSSIY
-30 RNRWFYLMMVP
+30 RSRWFYFMMIP
-41 GLAYYALFHYA
+41 GLLYYAVFHYA
-52 PMAGTLIAFQDF
+52 PMVGTLIAFQNY

-72 SPWVGWDNFRIIFDN
+72 SPWVGFDNFRVIFDN
-87 PEFWPLIRNTL
+87 PEFLKIMRNTL
-98 LISLYKIVGNL
+98 LISIYKIVGNMV
-109 IPDVLLALMLN
+109 PDVILAIMLN
-120 EVRHRWFKSLVQ
+120 EVRVRWFKKLVQ

-145 VYGLVFSFLSPGSGL
+145 VYGLVFSFLAPGSGL
-160 ISTFVRDAGWGQID
+160 ISTFVRDMGWGQID
-174 LMTNQDFFRPMLVLT
+174 LLTNKDFFRPLLVLT
-189 EIWKTTGF
+189 EIWKNTGF

-230 VTLPGIRDVFVL
+230 ITLPGIRDVFVL
-242 MLILKVGGILDAGF
+242 LLIIRIGGILDAGF
-256 DQVFIFLN
+256 DQIFIFLN
-264 ARVYE
+264 ARVYD

-290 AAAMGVFK
+290 AAAMGIFK
-298 SVVGLI
+298 SLVGLI
-304 FVLGANKL
+304 LVIGANKL
-312 AKKVGGNGLW
+312 AKKIGGSGIW